1 MKKSQK
7 MVMSG
12 LLASMGFGLPGA
24 MAAALAYPDKQI
36 VCVTGDGGFSQVLGD
51 FLTAL
56 KYNMPIKVFVVNNKS
71 LGMIKQ
77 EQKVEGYTSSQT
89 ELFDFNF
96 ADYAKHSGGLGIKVT
111 EPNKLETAVD
121 KALSSSKPTVVD
133 IDTDPK
139 RF

>member
-1 MKKSQK
+1 
-7 MVMSG
+7 MSG

-24 MAAALAYPDKQI
+24 MAAALAYPDRQI

-51 FLTAL
+51 FLTVL

-71 LGMIKQ
+71 SGMIKQ

-96 ADYAKHSGGLGIKVT
+96 ADYAEHSGGLGIKVT
-111 EPNKLETAVD
+111 EPSELKAALE
-121 KALSSSKPTVVD
+121 KALSSTKSTIVD
-133 IDTDPK
+133 IDSDPK